1 MARRSCVAL
10 FAELADI
17 SPYFAVGTGPVDDGW
32 RPLQQLYTD
41 TALLGG
47 IIGRVQARMEGTEQ
61 RVAAS
66 TFFLGFAA
74 RLWSIGLGALAGHR
88 LLVDLDAEYLLFRE
102 AGGQIQLHI
111 EHPLAWQG
119 DDLEPM
125 LADMV
130 LESHLAPLSTALH
143 RLGPISDKLLRG
155 NAASALLGAARV
167 FDRRASAGP
176 GWQVARRLCVDQRLS
191 AAIHFNE
198 AGYRRTSCCLFYR
211 APRAGLCGDCVLT
224 SMPGKGKQAMP

>member
-32 RPLQQLYTD
+32 RPVRQLYTD
-41 TALLGG
+41 LALLDG
-47 IIGRVQARMEGTEQ
+47 IVDRVGARMDVAER

-88 LLVDLDAEYLLFRE
+88 LLPDLDAERLLFRE
-102 AGGQIQLHI
+102 SDGQFQLHI
-111 EHPLAWQG
+111 EDPVAWQG
-119 DDLEPM
+119 ADLEPM

-130 LESHLAPLSTALH
+130 LEWHLAGLSAALR
-143 RLGPISDKLLRG
+143 RLGPISQRLLRG

-167 FDRRASAGP
+167 FDRDATAGP
-176 GWQVARRLCVDQRLS
+176 GWQMARRLCADKRLS
-191 AAIHFNE
+191 AAIRFN
-198 AGYRRTSCCLFYR
+198 GMSYRRTSCCLYYR
-211 APRAGLCGDCVLT
+211 APRGGLCGDCVLT
-224 SMPGKGKQAMP
+224 SKPGMETP